1 MKRLLLAGGGI
12 CPFLLISPKRDLL
25 IPRQSSRAPLRNSP
39 PLILLVFFVL
49 GVLWGRS
56 VFVLGNSRLN

>member
-12 CPFLLISPKRDLL
+12 CTFPLISPKRDLL
-25 IPRQSSRAPLRNSP
+25 PQSSRAPRRNSP